1 MNDPVRFWRTGA
13 VAVVMAA
20 LGQAGQATARGATD
34 ERQLVRRQSPYG
46 IADTVLRIEGS
57 ARERGMAVFA
67 RSLRGAA
74 SRVIVLSSAQGGT
87 PVLMHADA
95 PQRLE
100 LPLSVMVRLAADGS
114 AEVLSA
120 AADHWQAMPHAL
132 ALDLA
137 ELSAAVGAAL
147 AAPASA

>member
-20 LGQAGQATARGATD
+20 LGQAGYATARGAAD

-67 RSLRGAA
+67 RSLRGGAA
-74 SRVIVLSSAQGGT
+74 RIIVLASAQGGT
-87 PVLMHADA
+87 PVLMHADE
-95 PQRLE
+95 PERLE
-100 LPLSVMVRLAADGS
+100 LPLSVVVRLGADGS

-147 AAPASA
+147 AAPAMA

>member
-1 MNDPVRFWRTGA
+1 MDGSMRFWRTGA

-20 LGQAGQATARGATD
+20 LGQAGHAAARGGAD
-34 ERQLVRRQSPYG
+34 DRLLVRRQSPYG
-46 IADTVLRIEGS
+46 VADTVARIEGS

-74 SRVIVLSSAQGGT
+74 SRVIVLESTQGGT
-87 PVLMHADA
+87 PVLMHADE
-95 PQRLE
+95 PERLE
-100 LPLSVMVRLAADGS
+100 LPLSVLVRLAADGS

-120 AADHWQAMPHAL
+120 AVAHWQSMPHAL

-147 AAPASA
+147 GRASRA